1 MSLEACLLV
10 TQFNGY
16 SIVMISPD
24 IESQIALAGV
34 CQAAALVQSVARK
47 GNADAAAVEASVSS
61 ILVLNPDNPQQV
73 YGSLPN
79 LRVGFTALVAQLDN
93 ESRHKDVEIT
103 RYIAS
108 ILSLER
114 KLSKHPSALN
124 SLGERISHVQRQLA
138 HVDFEHSQIMS
149 SLASIYTDIV
159 SPLAPKI
166 QIAGNQQFLGLET
179 NQHKVRALLL
189 AGVRSAVLWR
199 QMGGKRRHIFFK
211 KSQILKA
218 AKQAVRVIS

>member
-1 MSLEACLLV
+1 
-10 TQFNGY
+10 
-16 SIVMISPD
+16 MISPD
-24 IESQIALAGV
+24 IERHIALAGV
-34 CQAAALVQSVARK
+34 CQAAALVQSIARK
-47 GNADAAAVEASVSS
+47 GSADAQAVEASISS
-61 ILVLNPDNPQQV
+61 ILVTAPDSPQQV

-79 LRVGFTALVAQLDN
+79 LSVGFSTLVAQLDN
-93 ESRHKDVEIT
+93 ESRHKDAEIT
-103 RYIAS
+103 RYVAS

-124 SLGERISHVQRQLA
+124 DLGERISHVQRQLG

-149 SLASIYTDIV
+149 SLASVYTDVV

-166 QIAGNQQFLGLET
+166 QIAGNQQHLSSST

-199 QMGGKRRHIFFK
+199 QMGGKRRHILFN

>member
-1 MSLEACLLV
+1 
-10 TQFNGY
+10 
-16 SIVMISPD
+16 MISPD
-24 IESQIALAGV
+24 IERHIALAGV

-47 GNADAAAVEASVSS
+47 GSADPQAIETSVSS
-61 ILVLNPDNPQQV
+61 ILVTNPDSPQQV
-73 YGSLPN
+73 YGALPN
-79 LRVGFTALVAQLDN
+79 LKIGFVTLVAQLDN
-93 ESRHKDVEIT
+93 ESRHKDAEIT

-114 KLSKHPSALN
+114 KLSKHPTALDK
-124 SLGERISHVQRQLA
+124 LADRISHVQRQLA

-149 SLASIYTDIV
+149 SLASVYTDVV

-166 QIAGNQQFLGLET
+166 QIAGNQQHLSQET

-199 QMGGKRRHIFFK
+199 QMGGKRRHILFR

>member
-1 MSLEACLLV
+1 
-10 TQFNGY
+10 
-16 SIVMISPD
+16 MISPD
-24 IESQIALAGV
+24 IERHIALAGV

-47 GNADAAAVEASVSS
+47 GSADPQAIETSVSS
-61 ILVLNPDNPQQV
+61 ILVTNPDSPQQV
-73 YGSLPN
+73 YGALPN
-79 LRVGFTALVAQLDN
+79 LKTGFVTLVAQLDN
-93 ESRHKDVEIT
+93 ESRHKDAEIT

-114 KLSKHPSALN
+114 KLSKHPTALDK
-124 SLGERISHVQRQLA
+124 LADRISHVQRQLA

-149 SLASIYTDIV
+149 SLASVYTDVV

-166 QIAGNQQFLGLET
+166 QIAGNQQHLSQET

-199 QMGGKRRHIFFK
+199 QMGGKRRHILFR